1 MVEHAVHA
9 AALNQEL
16 LALYEPL
23 SCNRTVKRGIRLST
37 VLLFPRDMPNIATS
51 GQAF

>member
-1 MVEHAVHA
+1 MLEHAVRA
-9 AALNQEL
+9 VALNQKL
-16 LALYEPL
+16 LALNETQ